1 MANKNK
7 IQIADDV
14 MAIIAGIATT
24 QVDGVV
30 SMGEGITFKAMPFIG
45 SKSLKKG
52 IVIEKDQNGDN
63 LDIKITIV
71 LKQGADIRNTC
82 KNIQEKVKESIESM
96 LDIKVKKV
104 AVRVAKIDE

>member
-7 IQIADDV
+7 VQIADDV

-52 IVIEKDQNGDN
+52 IVIEKDQDGDN

-71 LKQGADIRNTC
+71 LKQGADIRKTC
-82 KNIQEKVKESIESM
+82 KSIQEKVKESIESM